1 MGIESLRGFAFMGG
15 DWVIYLLILASVS
28 AVAVIIERAIVYR
41 RQSMAL
47 DALADGLIARLKN
60 GGAAAAAA
68 SLDRGSV
75 FSRLAQDLLRASPDE
90 GGDED
95 RLQGLLALE
104 KRYLDRRLTILAT
117 LGNNAP
123 FLGLLGTVLG
133 IIKAFH
139 DLAQSAE
146 AQPQIIMEGLS
157 QALIATAAG
166 IFVALPCVAAY
177 NYFRKRS
184 RDMLVDAERL
194 GRRLIA
200 VMRKT
205 SPQAAEGAAS
215 NA

>member
-1 MGIESLRGFAFMGG
+1 MGG
-15 DWVIYLLILASVS
+15 DWVIDLLLLASVS
-28 AVAVIIERAIVYR
+28 ALAVIIERAVVYR
-41 RQSMAL
+41 RQKTAL
-47 DALADGLIARLKN
+47 DALADGLVARLKN
-60 GGAAAAAA
+60 GDASGAAA

-75 FSRLAQDLLRASPDE
+75 FSRLAQDLLRESPDE
-90 GGDED
+90 AEDED
-95 RLQGLLALE
+95 RLAGILAVE
-104 KRYLDRRLTILAT
+104 KRYLEKRLTILAT

-139 DLAQSAE
+139 DLAQSTD

-157 QALIATAAG
+157 QALVATATG

-184 RDMLVDAERL
+184 RDLLVDAERL

-200 VMRKT
+200 VKRK
-205 SPQAAEGAAS
+205 SRPRAAEVRGG
-215 NA
+215 